1 MEVIDMPKGH
11 CKVCGNA
18 PNSFAHRKA
27 CMEKREESKPEEP
40 KQEGEQC
47 TQPVTDAEN
56 PQESVA
62 ASSE

>member
-1 MEVIDMPKGH
+1 MVKGR
-11 CKVCGNA
+11 CSKCGNA

-47 TQPVTDAEN
+47 TQPVTDAESQ
-56 PQESVA
+56 PESVA